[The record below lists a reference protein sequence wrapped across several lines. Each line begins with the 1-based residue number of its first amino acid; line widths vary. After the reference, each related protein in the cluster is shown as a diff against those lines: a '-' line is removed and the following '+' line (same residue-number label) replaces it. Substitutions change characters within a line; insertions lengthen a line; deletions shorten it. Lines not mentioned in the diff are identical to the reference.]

1 MHPVLLDRSRPLS
14 KLHVL
19 QGLAPA
25 ANGHR
30 RVVLYTQLHHAA
42 IDGQAAVAL
51 ARIVLDTGPEPRSVV
66 PRASTRQKAFALGL
80 SEMLRGALANEAQQV
95 AQPIRNLPSTVDT
108 FKNAAA
114 RALGGSTLRRRAR
127 EAPVSNFMLAPPMP
141 LNVSVFTG
149 RACATFRLPL
159 PELKALGQA
168 HDASINDIVLMLCSS
183 ALRRHDRK
191 MQALPRKSRV
201 VAVPISPRIAGDT
214 TAGRQASMSLV
225 SLGTHIAK
233 ALKRLAHVKAA
244 TQAMKSTMG
253 SLKSILPTDFP
264 SIGVPWLIEAATA
277 MYGGVRVAEKIP
289 QLTNLVIS
297 NVPGPPVPLYL
308 AGARMLTNHPASN
321 ITHGLALNI
330 TVQSCDRSLDFG
342 LMADAVAMP
351 DVRDPADAI
360 RIAFDDIRA
369 LPRPGS
375 HDDDEYGADWA
386 RC

>member
-51 ARIVLDTGPEPRSVV
+51 ARIVFDTGPEPRSVV

-108 FKNAAA
+108 LKNAAA

-183 ALRRHDRK
+183 VLRRHDRK

-201 VAVPISPRIAGDT
+201 VAVPISPRFAGDT

-233 ALKRLAHVKAA
+233 ALKRLADVKAA

-264 SIGVPWLIEAATA
+264 SIGVPWLIEAATT

-308 AGARMLTNHPASN
+308 AGARMLMNHPASN

-369 LPRPGS
+369 LLRPGS

>member
-1 MHPVLLDRSRPLS
+1 
-14 KLHVL
+14 
-19 QGLAPA
+19 
-25 ANGHR
+25 
-30 RVVLYTQLHHAA
+30 
-42 IDGQAAVAL
+42 
-51 ARIVLDTGPEPRSVV
+51 
-66 PRASTRQKAFALGL
+66 
-80 SEMLRGALANEAQQV
+80 
-95 AQPIRNLPSTVDT
+95 
-108 FKNAAA
+108 
-114 RALGGSTLRRRAR
+114 
-127 EAPVSNFMLAPPMP
+127 
-141 LNVSVFTG
+141 
-149 RACATFRLPL
+149 
-159 PELKALGQA
+159 
-168 HDASINDIVLMLCSS
+168 
-183 ALRRHDRK
+183 
-191 MQALPRKSRV
+191 
-201 VAVPISPRIAGDT
+201 
-214 TAGRQASMSLV
+214 
-225 SLGTHIAK
+225 
-233 ALKRLAHVKAA
+233 
-244 TQAMKSTMG
+244 MKSTMG